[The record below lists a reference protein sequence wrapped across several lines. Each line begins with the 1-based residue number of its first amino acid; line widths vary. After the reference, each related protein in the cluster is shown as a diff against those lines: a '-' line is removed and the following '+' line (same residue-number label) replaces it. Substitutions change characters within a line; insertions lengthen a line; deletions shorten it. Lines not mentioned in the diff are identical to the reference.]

1 MASQATLFCA
11 FLVCLSCATH
21 LQAEERG
28 FGVGLVRKPTNC
40 KRVTKRGDHIAVKYN
55 GTFEDGTNYVPT
67 R

>member
-1 MASQATLFCA
+1 MALQTTLFCT
-11 FLVCLSCATH
+11 FLAVYLSCVH
-21 LQAEERG
+21 IEAEDRG
-28 FGVGLVRKPTNC
+28 FGVGLVHKPNIC